1 MHELRVL
8 YCTRSLGSSRPT
20 TCFQLNFDC
29 RMREAKRR
37 TLKFACFFVSNRPS
51 PSGFILRRTDFLI
64 ISKTERSLCLKA
76 FKGTTPR
83 RSRTPSSPAPTH
95 TRCVLS
101 LGQSGNRFF
110 KPTLSQ
116 EWPKVQRPR
125 AAICVQSVD
134 VHVSC
139 SSHDNTEFAP
149 FFIDPRAEGST
160 ELICMG

>member
-76 FKGTTPR
+76 FKGTTPQR
-83 RSRTPSSPAPTH
+83 EQNPKLARSNTHEVCCRLGSLVIVSLNRPSARSGPRCKDRGPPFAFKVSMFMCPAVHTTTRSLLRSSSTH
-95 TRCVLS
+95 EPRDPLS
-101 LGQSGNRFF
+101 
-110 KPTLSQ
+110 
-116 EWPKVQRPR
+116 
-125 AAICVQSVD
+125 
-134 VHVSC
+134 
-139 SSHDNTEFAP
+139 
-149 FFIDPRAEGST
+149 
-160 ELICMG
+160 